1 MIPPP
6 VLPACWTNLSNAPT
20 APLNAIMPVYC
31 AYWNAFLMA
40 AKRTDKVTL
49 RDSKMSPN
57 TGQNAVQLNAV
68 SKSYQQGK
76 IAVKALHQVSLTIP
90 PGTFTAVMGASGS
103 GKSTLLHLIGGL
115 TTPSSGEVILFGQ
128 SIHDLDDNRLTR
140 FRREQVG
147 LIFQAFN
154 LLPTMSALENVCLPL
169 LIQGKP
175 LREGR
180 IQAAELLERVGLSSR
195 ASHRPDELS
204 GGQQQ
209 RVAVARAL
217 INAAPLLLADEP
229 TGNLD
234 SKSGEEVLS
243 LIASL
248 VREQGRTVM
257 MVTHDAKAA
266 AHADQIIQ
274 LSDGQI
280 IPDPSRDGRN

>member
-1 MIPPP
+1 
-6 VLPACWTNLSNAPT
+6 
-20 APLNAIMPVYC
+20 
-31 AYWNAFLMA
+31 
-40 AKRTDKVTL
+40 
-49 RDSKMSPN
+49 MSPN

-90 PGTFTAVMGASGS
+90 PGTFTAIMGASGS

-128 SIHDLDDNRLTR
+128 PIHDLDDNRLTR

-175 LREGR
+175 LREAR

-234 SKSGEEVLS
+234 SKSVKRGDVL
-243 LIASL
+243 
-248 VREQGRTVM
+248 G
-257 MVTHDAKAA
+257 
-266 AHADQIIQ
+266 
-274 LSDGQI
+274 
-280 IPDPSRDGRN
+280 N